1 MASKVTPLYA
11 ETRTLLNL
19 WALDETPAT
28 KSKFLPG
35 KAYSPALVRLVEGG
49 ALTREKKGRYVVYS
63 LAEAGESKLASG
75 LQDESFVFST
85 SIGPK
90 TTNAILRWF
99 REDSAEKDF
108 AAAAPNENGK
118 ADSSS
123 SHNSNRHNNK
133 HNGNGHKSKSKDG
146 NGHAADTIDSYEL
159 FEKKTLATYDRLN
172 QDYNLDNLVPI
183 YRIRRELGDR
193 LPRQKFNEWLLEV
206 QSNDLVQLM
215 ASNQAQVTSDQME
228 DSITIPGAGTRFFM
242 KRLK

>member
-146 NGHAADTIDSYEL
+146 NGHAADTIDSYEAFSEAAL
-159 FEKKTLATYDRLN
+159 STYDQLN
-172 QDYNLDNLVPI
+172 RDYNLGDLVPI
-183 YRIRRELGDR
+183 YRIRREMGDR
-193 LPRQKFNEWLLEV
+193 LTRQNFNEWLLDV
-206 QSNDLVQLM
+206 QDKDLVQLT
-215 ASNQAQVTSDQME
+215 SGELPNVTPDQLE
-228 DSITIPGAGTRFFM
+228 DSVTIPGGGTRFYVR
-242 KRLK
+242 RL

>member
-11 ETRTLLNL
+11 QTRILLNL
-19 WALDETPAT
+19 WALDDSPVA
-28 KSKFLPG
+28 KSNFIPKG
-35 KAYSPALVRLVEGG
+35 KAYAIALDQLVENGE
-49 ALTREKKGRYVVYS
+49 LSKTPKSKSVDVYAI
-63 LAEAGESKLASG
+63 AESGKRKLSAGLM
-75 LQDESFVFST
+75 DESFCISGSV
-85 SIGPK
+85 IGSK
-90 TTNAILRWF
+90 TTNAILQWF
-99 REDSAEKDF
+99 RQNASDPADAQSVRATN
-108 AAAAPNENGK
+108 ASSNG
-118 ADSSS
+118 SS
-123 SHNSNRHNNK
+123 
-133 HNGNGHKSKSKDG
+133 NGYKNGSV
-146 NGHAADTIDSYEL
+146 TEIDSYEL

-215 ASNQAQVTSDQME
+215 ASDQAQVTSDQME